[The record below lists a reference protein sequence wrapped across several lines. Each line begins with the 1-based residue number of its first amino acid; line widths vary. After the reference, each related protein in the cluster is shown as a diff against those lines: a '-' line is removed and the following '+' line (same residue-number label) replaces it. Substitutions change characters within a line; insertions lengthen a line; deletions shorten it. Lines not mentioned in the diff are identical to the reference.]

1 MQRRGSRV
9 FLLSSR
15 IEVFFFWGGGGGT
28 TACSVCMIDS
38 MDTET

>member
-15 IEVFFFWGGGGGT
+15 IEVRGGEST
-28 TACSVCMIDS
+28 TSCSVCMIDS
-38 MDTET
+38 MDTEM